1 MLSDRKWELV
11 PATFEGLHHPLFW
24 GVTLTSEPEPPSM
37 SLEQI
42 ELSHGSIMPLLA
54 IQSHHMIPDVPSV
67 ARPGLTAK

>member
-1 MLSDRKWELV
+1 
-11 PATFEGLHHPLFW
+11 
-24 GVTLTSEPEPPSM
+24 M

-54 IQSHHMIPDVPSV
+54 IQSHHMIPDVPSA